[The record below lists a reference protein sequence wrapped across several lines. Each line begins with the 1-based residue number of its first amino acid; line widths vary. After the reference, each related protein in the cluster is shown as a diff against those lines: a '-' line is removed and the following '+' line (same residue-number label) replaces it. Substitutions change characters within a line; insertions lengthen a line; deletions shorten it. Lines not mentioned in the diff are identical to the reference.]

1 MTLVLFLQ
9 SSPLKERCI
18 CQGYWG
24 SWPTLVNR
32 GIDELF
38 RLIERARI
46 LGNPMSISSSFTK
59 VGHEPF
65 HERNLYNSMGPI
77 RPAHGVYNAKPS
89 ISFTSQSRERGC
101 LFLPALKGSCMISRC
116 TPCLVVL

>member
-1 MTLVLFLQ
+1 VVSGMSELSRRLYILEFQ
-9 SSPLKERCI
+9 
-18 CQGYWG
+18 G

-59 VGHEPF
+59 VGHEPQ
-65 HERNLYNSMGPI
+65 ETNTLL
-77 RPAHGVYNAKPS
+77 ANAQRLVS
-89 ISFTSQSRERGC
+89 LRMWFQQSNRTGKETG
-101 LFLPALKGSCMISRC
+101 
-116 TPCLVVL
+116 